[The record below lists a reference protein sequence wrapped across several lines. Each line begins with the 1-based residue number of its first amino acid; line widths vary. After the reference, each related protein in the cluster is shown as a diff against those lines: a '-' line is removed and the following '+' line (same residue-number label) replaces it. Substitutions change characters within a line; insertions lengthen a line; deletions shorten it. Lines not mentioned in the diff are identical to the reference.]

1 MIIKK
6 ANLYGQL
13 IEIDNDN
20 FNLLYGNYLF
30 FYYVNVLNLTQFLCL
45 IYTIVLAT
53 QNFTC
58 PVKQSPFRET

>member
-30 FYYVNVLNLTQFLCL
+30 FYYVTVLNLTQFLCL
-45 IYTIVLAT
+45 IYTIVLIT
-53 QNFTC
+53 QNGALNC
-58 PVKQSPFRET
+58 